1 MDKDRVAGSAKKI
14 KGSIKEV
21 VGEAAGTLEVE
32 GKADKGEGKVQSA
45 SVASKTRSNQQ
56 LRRG

>member
-1 MDKDRVAGSAKKI
+1 MNKDRVAGSAKKI

-32 GKADKGEGKVQSA
+32 GKPTRVKARFRTP
-45 SVASKTRSNQQ
+45 SVASKTR
-56 LRRG
+56 

>member
-1 MDKDRVAGSAKKI
+1 MNKDRVAGSAKKV

-32 GKADKGEGKVQSA
+32 GKQG
-45 SVASKTRSNQQ
+45 
-56 LRRG
+56 